1 MARSRFSFI
10 LAACLTAILAVPLQI
25 VSAVERFVAFAFS
38 LIPTSAAAP
47 RLVFSVPGPLP
58 AAAFERTDP
67 AVLNS
72 LRHEAGM
79 RRLP

>member
-10 LAACLTAILAVPLQI
+10 LAACVTAILAVPLQI
-25 VSAVERFVAFAFS
+25 VSAVERFVAFAFTT
-38 LIPTSAAAP
+38 LTTSAAAP
-47 RLVFSVPGPLP
+47 RLLLNSAGPLP
-58 AAAFERTDP
+58 AAAFERNDP
-67 AVLNS
+67 AILNS